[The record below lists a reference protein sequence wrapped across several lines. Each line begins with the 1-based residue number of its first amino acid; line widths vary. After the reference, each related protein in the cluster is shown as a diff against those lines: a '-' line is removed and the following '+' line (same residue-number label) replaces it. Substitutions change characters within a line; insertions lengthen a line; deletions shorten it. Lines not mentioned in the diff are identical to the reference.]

1 MAETVLRLREVGVRY
16 RTPAGSVTAV
26 SEVSLDVPATGIT
39 VLAGPSGSGKSTLLR
54 VLSLV
59 ERPTLGAVELRGRG
73 TTGLSA
79 RARRALR
86 RTEVALVFQNPG
98 DNLIGHLTVGDN
110 LRAATQAARRTPRTT
125 PLPPQATRTTP
136 QATTTP
142 PRTTP
147 PPPQATDRIA
157 GVDELLDQLGLPG
170 TADWKVSALSG
181 GQQQRLAFGC
191 ALARGASVVL
201 ADEPTSQLDA
211 ASADLVLDTLRDLA
225 ARGVPVVVASHDP
238 RLIALADTRFDL
250 RNGALAA

>member
-1 MAETVLRLREVGVRY
+1 MAETVLRLREVGVAY

-26 SEVSLDVPATGIT
+26 SEVSLAVPAAGIT

-59 ERPTLGAVELRGRG
+59 ERPTRGAVELRGRG

-86 RTEVALVFQNPG
+86 RTEIALVFQNPS

-110 LRAATQAARRTPRTT
+110 LRAAAQAAGRP
-125 PLPPQATRTTP
+125 A
-136 QATTTP
+136 A
-142 PRTTP
+142 
-147 PPPQATDRIA
+147 
-157 GVDELLDQLGLPG
+157 VDEVLDRLGLPG
-170 TADWKVSALSG
+170 TAGWKVSALSG

-225 ARGVPVVVASHDP
+225 DGGVPVVVASHDP
-238 RLIALADTRFDL
+238 RLISLAHTRFDL

>member
-1 MAETVLRLREVGVRY
+1 MAEAVLRLREVGVTY

-26 SEVSLDVPATGIT
+26 SDVSLDVPAGGIT

-73 TTGLSA
+73 TTRLSS

-86 RTEVALVFQNPG
+86 RTEIALVFQNPG
-98 DNLIGHLTVGDN
+98 DNLIGHLDVGDN
-110 LRAATQAARRTPRTT
+110 LRAAAA
-125 PLPPQATRTTP
+125 A
-136 QATTTP
+136 
-142 PRTTP
+142 
-147 PPPQATDRIA
+147 A
-157 GVDELLDQLGLPG
+157 GRSCSVDELLDQFGLPG
-170 TADWKVSALSG
+170 TARWKVAALSG
-181 GQQQRLAFGC
+181 GQQQRLAFAC

-201 ADEPTSQLDA
+201 ADEPTSQLDTG
-211 ASADLVLDTLRDLA
+211 SADLVLDTLRDLA

-238 RLIALADTRFDL
+238 RLIALADTRYDL

>member
-1 MAETVLRLREVGVRY
+1 MAETVLRLREVGVEY

-110 LRAATQAARRTPRTT
+110 LRAAAQAAGRV
-125 PLPPQATRTTP
+125 
-136 QATTTP
+136 
-142 PRTTP
+142 
-147 PPPQATDRIA
+147 A

-170 TADWKVSALSG
+170 TAGWKVSALSG

-250 RNGALAA
+250 RNGAVAA

>member
-1 MAETVLRLREVGVRY
+1 MAETVLRLREVGVEY

-26 SEVSLDVPATGIT
+26 SEVSLNVPATGIT

-110 LRAATQAARRTPRTT
+110 LRAAAQAAGRV
-125 PLPPQATRTTP
+125 
-136 QATTTP
+136 
-142 PRTTP
+142 
-147 PPPQATDRIA
+147 A
-157 GVDELLDQLGLPG
+157 GVDGLLDQLGLPG
-170 TADWKVSALSG
+170 TAGWKVSALSG

-211 ASADLVLDTLRDLA
+211 TSADLVLDTLRDLA

>member
-1 MAETVLRLREVGVRY
+1 MTDLYDERPTGPQHVLRLREVGVEY

-26 SEVSLDVPATGIT
+26 SGVTLDVPARGIT

-59 ERPTLGAVELRGRG
+59 ERPTTGGVELRGAG
-73 TTGLSA
+73 TARLSS

-86 RTEVALVFQNPG
+86 REEVALVFQNPA

-110 LRAATQAARRTPRTT
+110 LRAAAQAAGRTT
-125 PLPPQATRTTP
+125 A
-136 QATTTP
+136 
-142 PRTTP
+142 
-147 PPPQATDRIA
+147 
-157 GVDELLDQLGLPG
+157 VDELPAQLGLPG
-170 TADWKVSALSG
+170 TSAWKVSALSG
-181 GQQQRLAFGC
+181 GQQQRLSFGC

-211 ASADLVLDTLRDLA
+211 ASADLVLETLADLS

-250 RNGALAA
+250 RNGVLAA

>member
-1 MAETVLRLREVGVRY
+1 MAETVLRLREVGVTY

-26 SEVSLDVPATGIT
+26 SDVSLVVPAGGIT

-59 ERPTLGAVELRGRG
+59 ERPTLGAVELHGRG
-73 TTGLSA
+73 TTGLSS

-86 RTEVALVFQNPG
+86 RTEIALVFQNPG
-98 DNLIGHLTVGDN
+98 DNLIGHLDVGAN
-110 LRAATQAARRTPRTT
+110 LRAAAAAAGRTC
-125 PLPPQATRTTP
+125 A
-136 QATTTP
+136 
-142 PRTTP
+142 
-147 PPPQATDRIA
+147 
-157 GVDELLDQLGLPG
+157 VDELLDQLGLPG
-170 TADWKVSALSG
+170 TAGWKVSALSG

-191 ALARGASVVL
+191 ALARGAAVVL

-211 ASADLVLDTLRDLA
+211 VSADLVLDTLRDLA

-238 RLIALADTRFDL
+238 RLIALAHTRYDL